1 MRITKKQLRRV
12 IKEELHRS
20 TSRRAGRK
28 IPHGWSQILPWLTE
42 DSVDDELEHLRS
54 NIEDDKEHIDNLE
67 DDIKDEREEEEHA
80 HEIERHHHHESH
92 RKQWGTDPLNLAEL
106 SAPFTQDYVDEEGEF
121 DTDAQDTWFST
132 GAENARLYGEA
143 DEDEGEEEGEEFCP
157 DPAETYDPT
166 TGVCEGLTIGM
177 QSDPISALTRMLE
190 NAEDFAAAAG
200 MGQLE
205 GLDIKSAARFEGA
218 LGDAAEALELAL
230 IIFET
235 PGEGDYEPIGAP
247 RSQRQPPSGDWS

>member
-20 TSRRAGRK
+20 TSRRGGRK
-28 IPHGWSQILPWLTE
+28 VPHGWSQILPWLTE

-80 HEIERHHHHESH
+80 HEIERHHHHESY

-121 DTDAQDTWFST
+121 DTDSQDTWFST
-132 GAENARLYGEA
+132 GAEDARLYGEA
-143 DEDEGEEEGEEFCP
+143 DEDDAAQLRQRGVEAEEEEDDLTPVSESVGNFAPGRLIELR
-157 DPAETYDPT
+157 DLVAEVKRVATE
-166 TGVCEGLTIGM
+166 V
-177 QSDPISALTRMLE
+177 LE
-190 NAEDFAAAAG
+190 DDEIFDH
-200 MGQLE
+200 LY
-205 GLDIKSAARFEGA
+205 
-218 LGDAAEALELAL
+218 L
-230 IIFET
+230 IERRIDGFIDHH
-235 PGEGDYEPIGAP
+235 GGGRDHD
-247 RSQRQPPSGDWS
+247 RHPPSGDWS